1 MESLCCKECGGR
13 LRPSDI
19 KFERFSCISC
29 TSKRRVAFLLSDQYL
44 DNIFVKMWARG
55 LFKRLGL
62 FLETFD
68 VPIPAQALMLS
79 KAAPLLQEAEQ
90 TFLRLDDVDETW
102 LEEKIEQAG
111 KRIYARFF
119 RAFLIKEQ
127 ILSSEAADEKKL
139 EALQAKIALI
149 PQQYRRLMEVYFQ
162 EQITLRERHIQQHAK
177 QPLAVKTI
185 VHKFM
190 LFQKLIR
197 WLLEQMPDL
206 CGWEMVQ
213 EEHIQAFLL
222 TLQPTHRELTRKDL
236 YQFFRLGRKKKVVT
250 HVPVMNLPSRELPRT
265 IEPLTRDEQK
275 ALARLIRAN
284 IYSQP
289 EEAFLAAL
297 CFYHGLSTAQIRSIR
312 TSDVDV
318 ERGLIHLKD
327 RPPLYLLAEDFLLL
341 EQFLLKRKTL
351 PYAKTRS
358 YLFISNQAKFDE
370 QPVPEQYVAQRV
382 RSLTGHTPR
391 CLRITCFT
399 AVSAR
404 YGPQYLIEAFGLSL
418 THASRYGN
426 LKEYLLEEEMKQQ
439 KEDFAE
445 LSRQPGQRKKQ
456 QASRPQRKMESEQH
470 GSTGQ

>member
-1 MESLCCKECGGR
+1 MESLCCKECGGK
-13 LRPSDI
+13 LRPSDL

-44 DNIFVKMWARG
+44 DNTFVKMWARG

-62 FLETFD
+62 FLETYD

-79 KAAPLLQEAEQ
+79 KAAAILQEAEQ
-90 TFLRLDDVDETW
+90 TFLRLDDVSETW

-119 RAFLIKEQ
+119 RAFLVKEQ

-162 EQITLRERHIQQHAK
+162 EQITLRERHIRQHAK

-197 WLLEQMPDL
+197 WLLEQMADL
-206 CGWEMVQ
+206 SGWEMVQ
-213 EEHIQAFLL
+213 EEHIYTFLL
-222 TLQPTHRELTRKDL
+222 TLPPTSRELARKDL
-236 YQFFRLGRKKKVVT
+236 YQFFRVGRKKRVMT
-250 HVPVMNLPSRELPRT
+250 HVPVMNLPARELPRT
-265 IEPLTRDEQK
+265 IEPLTSDEQK
-275 ALARLIRAN
+275 ALARLIRDN
-284 IYSQP
+284 IYTQP

-297 CFYHGLSTAQIRSIR
+297 CFYHGLSTSQIRGIKTR
-312 TSDVDV
+312 DVDV
-318 ERGLIHLKD
+318 ERGMIRLAD
-327 RPPLYLLAEDFLLL
+327 RPPVYLLAEDFLLL
-341 EQFLLKRKTL
+341 EQFLLKRQHL
-351 PYAKTRS
+351 PYAKSRS
-358 YLFISNQAKFDE
+358 HLFISNQAKFDE
-370 QPVPEQYVAQRV
+370 ACVPEQYVPQRV
-382 RSLTGHTPR
+382 RALTGCTPR
-391 CLRITCFT
+391 CLRVSCFV

-426 LKEYLLEEEMKQQ
+426 LKEYLLEEEVKQQ
-439 KEDFAE
+439 KGEFAA
-445 LSRQPGQRKKQ
+445 LSRQLGQRQKQ
-456 QASRPQRKMESEQH
+456 QTSQSQGKKVGEKR
-470 GSTGQ
+470 GSTEQ